1 MRVSGEHRAP
11 ARTRGAGT
19 LPAAINSGSL
29 TLARAVVGGQLPGWF
44 RLHAATMDSALAAHD
59 RQFSAAGNGPV
70 DG

>member
-1 MRVSGEHRAP
+1 
-11 ARTRGAGT
+11 